1 MDKPSWIN
9 QVKEVDVEE
18 AKVLLAIGI
27 EVWWDY
33 CTVAAAWDDGPF
45 ETGQLFSPASLT
57 LADSFGNADEGWCH
71 KVIYVALG
79 SED

>member
-9 QVKEVDVEE
+9 QVKEVDVDE
-18 AKVLLAIGI
+18 AKVLLALGV

-33 CTVAAAWDDGPF
+33 CTETAPWDESAFISGRLGSAG
-45 ETGQLFSPASLT
+45 EVY
-57 LADSFGNADEGWCH
+57 LAEEFNGKMSGWCH

-79 SED
+79 SEE